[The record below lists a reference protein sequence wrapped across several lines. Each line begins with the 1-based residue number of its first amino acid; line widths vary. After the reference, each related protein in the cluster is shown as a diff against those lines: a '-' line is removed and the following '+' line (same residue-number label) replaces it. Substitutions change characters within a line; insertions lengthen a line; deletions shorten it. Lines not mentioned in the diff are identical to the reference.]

1 MILIQLQEILGEYYN
16 TYVTTDGNILYAY
29 NNSYMYKLSFVNNK
43 LNDIEITDVNIK
55 DMKVSSI
62 PGYLNHLT
70 DRETEVTLF
79 ITKLNDFVNNV
90 LLFDLDIPPGLTQ
103 DQQDQYIKTYLL
115 DNYISSG
122 IYNILRGL
130 YE

>member
-1 MILIQLQEILGEYYN
+1 MILIQLQEILGGYYN

>member
-1 MILIQLQEILGEYYN
+1 
-16 TYVTTDGNILYAY
+16 
-29 NNSYMYKLSFVNNK
+29 MYKLSFVNNK